1 MTTPAAGSNSAP
13 HQEAPPMIE
22 LNGLT
27 KRYVPLAAD
36 DLSFRLQPG
45 WAAAAQ
51 AVGVTTLYRQKP

>member
-1 MTTPAAGSNSAP
+1 
-13 HQEAPPMIE
+13 MIE